1 MTDLTEHLEAQL
13 RPDDAP
19 DHPTEGWS
27 ITGLETAAWASRKAA
42 AARQQQARVKAWA
55 DAEKAR
61 VDAVAASEAARFERD
76 AAFFEAHLAAYL
88 RSEIAAGRKTKS
100 LELPG
105 GTISLRALQ
114 PRITTAD
121 DELLA
126 WAKETGRA
134 ELVRVTVKEALDKK
148 ALTKAA
154 TLADDGVVVIDGE
167 IVPGATWEA
176 QEDNATFT
184 VADDAGEGVTA

>member
-1 MTDLTEHLEAQL
+1 MSDLHENLTAQL

-42 AARQQQARVKAWA
+42 AARQQQERVKVWA

-61 VDAVAASEAARFERD
+61 VDAIAASEAARFERD
-76 AAFFEAHLAAYL
+76 AAFFETHLAAFL

-105 GTISLRALQ
+105 GTIKVTARQ
-114 PRITTAD
+114 PKLDVEPEAF
-121 DELLA
+121 LA
-126 WAKETGRA
+126 WAVASRPEF
-134 ELVRVTVKEALDKK
+134 VRIKHEVDKAALKR
-148 ALTKAA
+148 LA
-154 TLADDGVVVIDGE
+154 TLADDGLVLVDGE
-167 IVPGATWEA
+167 IVPGASWEA
-176 QEDNATFT
+176 QEDSATF
-184 VADDAGEGVTA
+184 VPAAAEVVGS